1 MGINAGAPEVR
12 KSTETSLVSVEALI
26 LYVHVYIPVVFA
38 VLNIRRLLYFDTLG
52 KILITPFGIFKL
64 FFQKPVVRIKL
75 DIFGFVLAEI
85 PKGTKFA
92 PIIYGYCAHQI
103 LLE

>member
-38 VLNIRRLLYFDTLG
+38 VLNIRRLLYFDSLG
-52 KILITPFGIFKL
+52 KTQQRKL
-64 FFQKPVVRIKL
+64 YSRATRTGPN
-75 DIFGFVLAEI
+75 AEGE
-85 PKGTKFA
+85 PM
-92 PIIYGYCAHQI
+92 CARGVSISCVFSETIRFNNSHVQ
-103 LLE
+103 

>member
-1 MGINAGAPEVR
+1 MNSGAPEVR

-52 KILITPFGIFKL
+52 KTYTSNTN
-64 FFQKPVVRIKL
+64 R
-75 DIFGFVLAEI
+75 
-85 PKGTKFA
+85 TKCR
-92 PIIYGYCAHQI
+92 G
-103 LLE
+103 